1 MIRRSI
7 SITYVALLA
16 ASACSSEFSGSSDN
30 PGSSGGGSDASTPG
44 AGNTAGG
51 ANTGGTNTGGRGA
64 GGRTVTGGR
73 ASVREAGSPDASR
86 ESGVPPLPPPTGKTC
101 LECASI
107 GSSTGVSC
115 AAISDCRASPT
126 CKTWLDCLSA
136 CNTDACAKSCDDSH
150 ADVAPFRY
158 RVYECL
164 CKTCESMCSP
174 IAACDRQCV
183 DSAGPDLPL
192 MQTPPATL
200 AETGLYVRGTTS
212 AGNAGWVLA
221 PYVKEYHPTYELW
234 SDGAIKKRWIYIPSC
249 SQVNTSD
256 MDHWD
261 FPIGTRLFKE
271 FNIPTN
277 STDPNT
283 TTRVETRLIHRFGP
297 GPDDW
302 IFAAYQWQP
311 SIGAATPDAP
321 DAAVFV
327 ENGLAD
333 ANGTSHDIP
342 PVAQC
347 KNCHTKLPERILS
360 FSAIQLSHSGS
371 GETMQSLSDAGWLS
385 VGARSG
391 FQPPGDAVA
400 QAALGYLHANCGNCH
415 NDGFKPVEPPP
426 LMRLLVGDKTV
437 ESTGAYRSLVGVQT
451 VNADFAAYERIEAGN
466 ADRSEIIMRMRLRPP
481 DKGQMPPIA
490 TEILHPAGISAVTAW
505 IKTLSPRDH

>member
-1 MIRRSI
+1 
-7 SITYVALLA
+7 
-16 ASACSSEFSGSSDN
+16 
-30 PGSSGGGSDASTPG
+30 
-44 AGNTAGG
+44 
-51 ANTGGTNTGGRGA
+51 
-64 GGRTVTGGR
+64 
-73 ASVREAGSPDASR
+73 
-86 ESGVPPLPPPTGKTC
+86 
-101 LECASI
+101 
-107 GSSTGVSC
+107 
-115 AAISDCRASPT
+115 
-126 CKTWLDCLSA
+126 
-136 CNTDACAKSCDDSH
+136 
-150 ADVAPFRY
+150 
-158 RVYECL
+158 
-164 CKTCESMCSP
+164 
-174 IAACDRQCV
+174 
-183 DSAGPDLPL
+183 
-192 MQTPPATL
+192 
-200 AETGLYVRGTTS
+200 
-212 AGNAGWVLA
+212 
-221 PYVKEYHPTYELW
+221 
-234 SDGAIKKRWIYIPSC
+234 
-249 SQVNTSD
+249 

-261 FPIGTRLFKE
+261 FPVGTRLFKE
-271 FNIPTN
+271 FNIPN
-277 STDPNT
+277 ASTDPNA

-311 SIGAATPDAP
+311 SVGAATPDDP
-321 DAAVFV
+321 SAAVFL

-342 PVAQC
+342 PVTQC

-385 VGARSG
+385 VGARGG
-391 FQPPGDAVA
+391 FHPPGDAVA